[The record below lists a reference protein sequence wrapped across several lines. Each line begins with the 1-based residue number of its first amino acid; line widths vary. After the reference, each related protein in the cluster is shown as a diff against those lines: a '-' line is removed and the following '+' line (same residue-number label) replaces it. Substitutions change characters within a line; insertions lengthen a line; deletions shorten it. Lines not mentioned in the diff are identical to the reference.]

1 VKREPQ
7 TKVTDAS
14 VTKFLDGIKV
24 EEQRRDCQAVIKMM
38 KHATGAKPKMWGSS
52 IVGFDSY
59 HYVGKSCE
67 GDWLLTGVSPRKE
80 TLALYI
86 FGGWDK
92 DPSMLQKLGKHSL
105 GKGCLY
111 IKRLSDVHIP
121 SLTKLIEHSVKRA
134 KKQIQA
140 GAADMA
146 KQSNKQKLR

>member
-1 VKREPQ
+1 MKREPQ

-14 VTKFLDGIKV
+14 VTKFLDGIKDQERRTDCLTVV
-24 EEQRRDCQAVIKMM
+24 EMM
-38 KHATGAKPKMWGSS
+38 QQATGAKPRMWGSS

-67 GDWLLTGVSPRKE
+67 GDWLLTGLSPRKE
-80 TLALYI
+80 ALTLYI

-92 DPSMLQKLGKHSL
+92 DPSLLQKLGKHSL

-121 SLTKLIEHSVKRA
+121 SLNRLIQYSVKRA
-134 KKQIQA
+134 KKQVQA
-140 GAADMA
+140 GAANMT
-146 KQSNKQKLR
+146 KESSKQKQR